1 MVDEVTGPAARAG
14 IQPGDIVLSFNG
26 ELLESQDDA
35 SALEAKAKKPI
46 AVLIQRHN
54 VRRFVSI
61 EAR

>member
-1 MVDEVTGPAARAG
+1 MVDAVTGPAARAG

-26 ELLESQDDA
+26 ELVESPDEA
-35 SALEAKAKKPI
+35 SSLEARAKRQI

-61 EAR
+61 ELR